1 MSQKL
6 TFDLILSEMNIKS
19 ISNLVSINIV
29 EKNINDISIL
39 SQIPTLEII
48 NLNNNDITNLSV
60 FKNLKNIKKLSL
72 KGNKINDFSQIEFLR
87 YCPKLE
93 YLKLKENPIA
103 KEKNYLMKICEI
115 LPKLKILDDKDINL
129 IKNKEQLINQ
139 VDNKK
144 KEENNDDSNKYIKL
158 KPQKIKNN
166 FKFFNPNEF
175 KASQIIPQKIK
186 IKNNSNIINQI
197 NNDLLNGNNNQNN
210 NKKEINN
217 NIQDKEK
224 INKEKEQNNEED
236 DFEIININDEKKK
249 IEKEN
254 KKYQKIEPKPKNG
267 ISSYSFKKKSSIG
280 SFIFDSN
287 KKKEKNKFN
296 PNMTLENF
304 NINKNM
310 YNTFNEEQKNVNS
323 NFTISK
329 YSRKI
334 IGKFHGHNNALS
346 QSFRY
351 DDMDGE
357 ENYNTTKV
365 YSKKNKLG
373 SLKNRILNNLTN
385 KIYNKSKNN
394 TINNNKESEKE
405 KIIIKSINLLMT
417 NLDEEGLNQLNKILL
432 NIIDIR
438 TNK

>member
-129 IKNKEQLINQ
+129 I
-139 VDNKK
+139 
-144 KEENNDDSNKYIKL
+144 NDDSNKYIKL

-175 KASQIIPQKIK
+175 KASQILQQKIK
-186 IKNNSNIINQI
+186 IKNNNNINNQI

-280 SFIFDSN
+280 SFIFDLN

-310 YNTFNEEQKNVNS
+310 NNTFNEEQKNVNS